1 MKRREFIA
9 LLSGPAVAWPLGA
22 SAQQAAKLPRIGYL
36 SGNLAATPCQ
46 RHSVKDCVTFGYV
59 EGRNLE
65 IEYRDVSISRPPR
78 R

>member
-36 SGNLAATPCQ
+36 SGNLAATPLPEAFRQ
-46 RHSVKDCVTFGYV
+46 G
-59 EGRNLE
+59 L
-65 IEYRDVSISRPPR
+65 RDLRLR
-78 R
+78 RGSQPCD